1 MADLALLERLCRAHG
16 ISGFE
21 GAVRDIIR
29 KEAEPY
35 AEKITVDAL
44 GNLIVTKRGA
54 SRAKVKLMLDAHM
67 DEVGMI
73 VTYITEEGLLKF
85 SCVGGIDRRVLCG
98 KHVVV
103 NEKIPGVIG
112 ARPIHLLDGGEREKS
127 VPVEDLS
134 IDIGASSREEAAEVV
149 RLGDPVTFWS
159 VFDASHG
166 MVKSK
171 AIDDRA
177 GCAILLDLIKKD
189 LPYDMTFVFSVQE
202 EIGLRG
208 AQTAAYAVAPEAAIV
223 VESTTAADIAG
234 VEPGRQVCHV
244 GKGPV
249 VSFMDRGTIYD
260 QGYFQTAFQT
270 AQELQIP
277 CQTKEAV
284 AGGNNAG
291 AIHKSRGGV
300 RTVAVSLPCR
310 YLHSAVGLIS
320 QADFHHA
327 EALVEQL
334 AEKIAGG
341 KSDR

>member
-1 MADLALLERLCRAHG
+1 MILQTDVTFMLFATHVVQEFESVGELATF
-16 ISGFE
+16 FE
-21 GAVRDIIR
+21 LAGLKHFSPFRSPKMIFNYILTILSVYNSAFEYHNLSFVPLAIR
-29 KEAEPY
+29 FS
-35 AEKITVDAL
+35 IL
-44 GNLIVTKRGA
+44 G
-54 SRAKVKLMLDAHM
+54 
-67 DEVGMI
+67 
-73 VTYITEEGLLKF
+73 
-85 SCVGGIDRRVLCG
+85 LCG

-112 ARPIHLLDGGEREKS
+112 ARPIHPLDSGEREKS

-244 GKGPV
+244 GKGPA